1 MSATGVNTYYPDYSI
16 GRLTSAHSPKLDK
29 AMVIGVFTAVVFS
42 ALAHG
47 AVESWS
53 VAVFELIVVALILL
67 WAIKMVTVPYVEI
80 HMPTTA
86 LPLVALLAL
95 GIAQSLAFEDS
106 SGRTSSLSVDVEAT
120 RAATLALFFLIACF
134 VIAGNF
140 FVERERLQ
148 SFVSFL
154 IFYGMAMALFALVQ
168 HFTWNGRFYWL
179 RPNTSVHASPF
190 GPFVNRNHFAGY
202 MELLMPL
209 PVAVVIT
216 GAVSRDK
223 RLLHLFAAAI
233 MAVAAVV
240 SLSRGGML
248 ALAGEMIFIAIL
260 GAIAKRSRSHRARKT
275 RRHRGATM
283 RDEGDTEFEEVTPMY
298 PSQGVSTALR
308 ACAFTILLGAI
319 IVAGILWIG
328 SEPVVN
334 RLLPSQTAGAHS
346 KTETFLTSRGWIWR
360 DTVTMIG
367 ANPIL
372 GVGLGAYETA
382 YPIYSQD
389 DGSQLLG
396 QSYSVD
402 RAHNDYLQV
411 LADCGVVGGAI
422 ALWFIVLVFRAVAR
436 GIKSRDPRVAGI
448 AIGCGAGIFGILVH
462 SFFDFNLQLPSNA
475 LLFLLLAAI
484 ASWSGESNQM
494 SRKQHSRKDG
504 SYQHS
509 QDHEGV
515 SL

>member
-1 MSATGVNTYYPDYSI
+1 MDNHYLDISVR
-16 GRLTSAHSPKLDK
+16 RLPSAHGSKLDT
-29 AMVIGVFTAVVFS
+29 AMVVGLLVALVFS

-53 VAVFELIVVALILL
+53 VAIFELIIVALILL
-67 WAIKMVTVPYVEI
+67 WAIKMVAVSYVQI
-80 HMPTTA
+80 RLPATA
-86 LPLVALLAL
+86 LPLVALLLVA
-95 GIAQSLAFEDS
+95 IVQSLAFADS
-106 SGRTSSLSVDVEAT
+106 TGRTSSLSLDVEAT
-120 RAATLALFFLIACF
+120 RAATLALFFLIVWF

-140 FVERERLQ
+140 FADRDRLR
-148 SFVSFL
+148 SLVSFL

-179 RPNTSVHASPF
+179 RLNTSVHASPF

-209 PVAVVIT
+209 PVALVIT
-216 GAVSRDK
+216 GAAGRDK
-223 RLLHLFAAAI
+223 RLLHLFAATI

-248 ALAGEMIFIAIL
+248 SLAAEMIFIAIL
-260 GAIAKRSRSHRARKT
+260 SAIAKRTRSRGDRET
-275 RRHRGATM
+275 LRHR
-283 RDEGDTEFEEVTPMY
+283 EVAMTKDGET
-298 PSQGVSTALR
+298 GVFQEMTQVTARRSVSMALR
-308 ACAFTILLGAI
+308 ASAFTILLGAL

-334 RLLPSQTAGAHS
+334 RLLPSQTASEHS
-346 KTETFLTSRGWIWR
+346 KKETFFTSRGWIWR
-360 DTVTMIG
+360 DTVAMIR

-382 YPIYSQD
+382 YPIYSRD
-389 DGSQLLG
+389 DGALLLG
-396 QSYSVD
+396 QSYAVD
-402 RAHNDYLQV
+402 RAHNDYMQI

-436 GIKSRDPRVAGI
+436 GIKSHDRLVAGM
-448 AIGCGAGIFGILVH
+448 ALGCGGGIFGMLVH

-484 ASWSGESNQM
+484 ASLS
-494 SRKQHSRKDG
+494 G
-504 SYQHS
+504 SYQLS
-509 QDHEGV
+509 RKETSRKRGSYQSSLDQEGV